1 MRHVIRCFYAFLFF
15 SHWSFL
21 VTRRWEGWGRTL
33 VHPSLFWLLVP
44 HLPEQWGLSK
54 ATLLDLSAALFRF
67 LCYCSRICTDQ
78 RWYRN
83 ATLSRIT
90 LQFVRQITR
99 DLFSLALHITQ
110 ICQNPIVEILCGR
123 LFGFVLVAVL
133 DLCWWQA
140 PRAIYIGRRS
150 VSDQSFILMRFPYDC
165 TQTQIAP
172 HSTDTVHCL
181 VFWSDFDLSAIS
193 ILLQPRALYWCVL
206 RLILMRFRSRLSP
219 LTRVASPRLCS
230 LKIRLLFLESRLLGS
245 FCVLCCWKFCFV
257 LYKGPWGNMEMF

>member
-1 MRHVIRCFYAFLFF
+1 MVSYRHSVADHTSICAPNYTGF
-15 SHWSFL
+15 
-21 VTRRWEGWGRTL
+21 V
-33 VHPSLFWLLVP
+33 
-44 HLPEQWGLSK
+44 Q
-54 ATLLDLSAALFRF
+54 LSAAHH
-67 LCYCSRICTDQ
+67 TD
-78 RWYRN
+78 
-83 ATLSRIT
+83 LSKPHCR
-90 LQFVRQITR
+90 
-99 DLFSLALHITQ
+99 
-110 ICQNPIVEILCGR
+110 ILCGR

-181 VFWSDFDLSAIS
+181 AFWSDFDLSAIS
-193 ILLQPRALYWCVL
+193 ILLQPTALYWCVL

-245 FCVLCCWKFCFV
+245 FCVHCCWKFCFV

>member
-1 MRHVIRCFYAFLFF
+1 MRHVLGYFYLFLFF

-165 TQTQIAP
+165 CTHTQIAP
-172 HSTDTVHCL
+172 HSTYTVPCL

-193 ILLQPRALYWCVL
+193 ILLQPTALYWCVL

-219 LTRVASPRLCS
+219 LTRVASPVLCS
-230 LKIRLLFLESRLLGS
+230 LKIRHLFLE
-245 FCVLCCWKFCFV
+245 
-257 LYKGPWGNMEMF
+257 